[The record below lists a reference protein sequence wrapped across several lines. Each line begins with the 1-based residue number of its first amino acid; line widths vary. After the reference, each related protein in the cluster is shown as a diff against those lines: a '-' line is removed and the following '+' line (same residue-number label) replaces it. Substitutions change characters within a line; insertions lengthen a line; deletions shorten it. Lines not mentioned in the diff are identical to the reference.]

1 MRDILNKMVSKVRGV
16 SDSIADAGYRALI
29 DEVDRLVILLSQK
42 NPKKLTEL
50 IAASGVSPNPSVS
63 AKTACKI
70 ICFYIECKVKGV
82 YNDTFSAFLS
92 RVYNLSGLSPLSMR
106 MLETQEDL
114 IEALTGSAFVVVEI
128 KSYTQCIEYFTINR
142 KVGTVRI
149 RTGEDSFH
157 SMMIYHDLDKKIPV
171 ISDPSYRGRRVPFTK
186 YVNEGN
192 FEYVTI
198 IEENR

>member
-1 MRDILNKMVSKVRGV
+1 MRDILNKMVSNVKGM
-16 SDSIADAGYRALI
+16 SDNIADAGYRALI
-29 DEVDRLVILLSQK
+29 DEVDKLVILLSQK

-106 MLETQEDL
+106 MLETQEDIL
-114 IEALTGSAFVVVEI
+114 DCFVGTAYYITEI
-128 KSYTQCIEYFTINR
+128 KDLKKCIEYFATNR

-149 RTGEDSFH
+149 KTGEDSFH
-157 SMMIYHDLDKKIPV
+157 SMMIYHNLDKKIPV
-171 ISDPSYRGRRVPFTK
+171 ISDPSYRGRRVPLAK
-186 YVNEGN
+186 YVNESN
-192 FEYVTI
+192 FEYATI
-198 IEENR
+198 IEERM

>member
-1 MRDILNKMVSKVRGV
+1 MKDILNKMVSKVKGM
-16 SDSIADAGYRALI
+16 SDNIADAGYRALI
-29 DEVDRLVILLSQK
+29 DEVDKLVILLSQK

-128 KSYTQCIEYFTINR
+128 KSYTQCKEYFTINR

-171 ISDPSYRGRRVPFTK
+171 ISDPSYRGRRVPFVK